1 MLWHNLEK
9 NSLMREAKV
18 MDNMIIAI
26 GIIIIIGVAAY
37 AIYYFM
43 NLSKEKQLEV
53 VREWLLL
60 AVIEAEKALGSGTG
74 QVKLRFVYDLFID
87 KFKYLS
93 LVISFPQFSMLVDD
107 ALETMKDMISNNKQV
122 EQYVNSNQ

>member
-1 MLWHNLEK
+1 MK
-9 NSLMREAKV
+9 EAMV
-18 MDNMIIAI
+18 MDNIILTI
-26 GIIIIIGVAAY
+26 GIIIIVGAAAY

-93 LVISFPQFSMLVDD
+93 LIISFEQFSMLVDES
-107 ALETMKDMISNNKQV
+107 LETMREMISSNKSIKD
-122 EQYVNSNQ
+122 YVDSI

>member
-1 MLWHNLEK
+1 MK
-9 NSLMREAKV
+9 EAMV
-18 MDNMIIAI
+18 MDNIILTI
-26 GIIIIIGVAAY
+26 GIIIIVGVAAY

-122 EQYVNSNQ
+122 EGYINGNN

>member
-1 MLWHNLEK
+1 
-9 NSLMREAKV
+9 
-18 MDNMIIAI
+18 MDNIIIAI

-60 AVIEAEKALGSGTG
+60 ACIQAEKALGSGTG

-93 LVISFPQFSMLVDD
+93 LVISFEQFSMLVDD

>member
-1 MLWHNLEK
+1 M
-9 NSLMREAKV
+9 
-18 MDNMIIAI
+18 MDNIVLAI
-26 GIIIIIGVAAY
+26 GIIIIVGVAAY

-60 AVIEAEKALGSGTG
+60 ACIQAEKALGSGTG

-93 LVISFPQFSMLVDD
+93 LIISFEQFSMLVDES
-107 ALETMKDMISNNKQV
+107 LETMKDMISNNKQV

>member
-1 MLWHNLEK
+1 MMENI
-9 NSLMREAKV
+9 
-18 MDNMIIAI
+18 IIAI
-26 GIIIIIGVAAY
+26 GIMVIVGAAAY

-60 AVIEAEKALGSGTG
+60 ACIQAEKALGSGTG

-93 LVISFPQFSMLVDD
+93 LVISFEQFSMLVDD
-107 ALETMKDMISNNKQV
+107 ALDTMKDMISNNKQV
-122 EQYVNSNQ
+122 EGYINGNN

>member
-1 MLWHNLEK
+1 
-9 NSLMREAKV
+9 MREAKV

-26 GIIIIIGVAAY
+26 GVIIIIGVAAY

-60 AVIEAEKALGSGTG
+60 ACIQAEKALGSGTG

>member
-1 MLWHNLEK
+1 M
-9 NSLMREAKV
+9 
-18 MDNMIIAI
+18 MDNIVLAI

-60 AVIEAEKALGSGTG
+60 ACIQAEKALGSGTG

-93 LVISFPQFSMLVDD
+93 LVISFEQFSMLVDD
-107 ALETMKDMISNNKQV
+107 ALDTMRDMISNNKQV
-122 EQYVNSNQ
+122 EGYINGNN